1 MNWTKAIG
9 FGVLIWLIMFAVVSV
24 ISDWYQGNTWV
35 KIVVILLAG
44 AIAFFLA
51 GYVKPSSAGL
61 AIGYGLVWVVVGLAL
76 DYLITKRFNSEIF
89 SLWSVWTGYAL
100 ILLAPLL
107 KVEEGA

>member
-1 MNWTKAIG
+1 MNWTKAVG

-35 KIVVILLAG
+35 KVVVILLAG
-44 AIAFFLA
+44 VIAFFLA
-51 GYVKPSSAGL
+51 GYVKPDSVGL
-61 AIGYGLVWVVVGLAL
+61 ALGYGLVWVVVGLLL

-89 SLWSVWTGYAL
+89 SLWSVWTSYAL

-107 KVEEGA
+107 KVEKGA

>member
-1 MNWTKAIG
+1 
-9 FGVLIWLIMFAVVSV
+9 MFAIVSV

-35 KIVVILLAG
+35 KVVVILLAG
-44 AIAFFLA
+44 VIAFFLA

-61 AIGYGLVWVVVGLAL
+61 ALGYGLVWVVVGLLL

-89 SLWSVWTGYAL
+89 SLWSVWTSYAL

-107 KVEEGA
+107 KVEKGA